1 MSTDWDR
8 QTCTKRDGFRSNKGE
23 LKLLS
28 LPSNWTWNWW
38 KLRAWRWKMLSIV
51 WSHWHWMKYGHL
63 LCELNLVRYSK
74 MKSSTTRLKLALFL
88 TRQLFHI
95 HLNLPTHDQRPN
107 IFYDFAYLWFGKN
120 EYVKI
125 DVILFLWFGNDSD
138 KKFRI
143 NIQKFKRKSKM

>member
-1 MSTDWDR
+1 MIFILIR
-8 QTCTKRDGFRSNKGE
+8 KNKPSLLTSKE
-23 LKLLS
+23 LQFI
-28 LPSNWTWNWW
+28 LPSTNRNWNWW
-38 KLRAWRWKMLSIV
+38 KPTLWKWKMLISV

-74 MKSSTTRLKLALFL
+74 MKSSTTRLKLTLFL

-125 DVILFLWFGNDSD
+125 DVILFLWFGNDID
-138 KKFRI
+138 KKFMI
-143 NIQKFKRKSKM
+143 NIQKI